1 MAEKKKRTDS
11 KGRVLKD
18 GEMQL
23 SSGNYTFRYCTP
35 DGKRHTIYSW
45 RLTKSDIVPAGKRDR
60 GASLR
65 EQEERIK
72 RDLADGI
79 DSTASGITL
88 NELLK
93 KYLSFKSNLKPNTL
107 QTYKF
112 TWEHY
117 IKETIGMKKVSK
129 VSYSLL
135 LDFYK
140 KLLDGGTAFATVH
153 LINNGLIHPALRLAV
168 RDHILRSN
176 PADSILD
183 DLKNTHSVKRRKKQA
198 IPQTEMNAFLTYIR
212 REEHSLYVPLIEALL
227 GTGAR
232 IGEIGG
238 LQWRDIDFENSEIHI
253 RHQVQYRPTVDNPQ
267 VHYYTVSP
275 KSESGTRTIPML
287 PEVRKAF
294 LTSKRLQMMLGIHSA
309 TIDGLNNFVFL
320 TSKGTPIAPQNV
332 NDWISRQITN
342 YNAEETHQA
351 RREQRDPRLIKPF
364 SVHQLRHTFATLY
377 CQHEDNLKVI
387 ADVLGHSDISIT
399 AAIYAEATADRK
411 QKSFENLKIFN
422 AV

>member
-65 EQEERIK
+65 EQEEQIK

-140 KLLDGGTAFATVH
+140 KLLDDGTTFATVH

-183 DLKNTHSVKRRKKQA
+183 DLKNTHQTKKGKKTA
-198 IPQTEMNAFLTYIR
+198 IPQDELDAFLAYIQ
-212 REEHSLYVPLIEALL
+212 REEYSLYVPLLITLL
-227 GTGAR
+227 GTGGR
-232 IGEIGG
+232 IGEISG
-238 LQWRDIDFENSEIHI
+238 LQWSDVDFKRSEIHI
-253 RHQVQYRPTVDNPQ
+253 THQLQYRPTQDNPNA
-267 VHYYTVSP
+267 HFYITTP

-287 PEVRKAF
+287 PEVRKD
-294 LTSKRLQMMLGIHSA
+294 SSH
-309 TIDGLNNFVFL
+309 
-320 TSKGTPIAPQNV
+320 PNV
-332 NDWISRQITN
+332 
-342 YNAEETHQA
+342 Y
-351 RREQRDPRLIKPF
+351 K
-364 SVHQLRHTFATLY
+364 
-377 CQHEDNLKVI
+377 
-387 ADVLGHSDISIT
+387 
-399 AAIYAEATADRK
+399 
-411 QKSFENLKIFN
+411 
-422 AV
+422 